1 MDAFLVDAFLVDAF
15 PADALPFGTL
25 PLGTLPLGTPS
36 YLIYLAVFAVAA
48 AGCLAGAW
56 WAYRRVSLP
65 GVRLGLT

>member
-1 MDAFLVDAFLVDAF
+1 MDAFLT
-15 PADALPFGTL
+15 DALPSGSL
-25 PLGTLPLGTPS
+25 A